1 MLSSLD
7 IPKLWSGP
15 VPQPKIIKCRDTVQV
30 NTWLKILKNK
40 QNIVD
45 WRMRNAQYT
54 LVVGDDLAVGL
65 RSGEVQLWSLSTL
78 RMQAVR
84 IIAFLFSATF
94 LLAAKEN
101 IP

>member
-1 MLSSLD
+1 
-7 IPKLWSGP
+7 
-15 VPQPKIIKCRDTVQV
+15 
-30 NTWLKILKNK
+30 
-40 QNIVD
+40 
-45 WRMRNAQYT
+45 MRNAQYT

>member
-1 MLSSLD
+1 MLSALD

-15 VPQPKIIKCRDTVQV
+15 VPEPKIIKCRDTVQV
-30 NTWLKILKNK
+30 DAKYKMFKNK

-45 WRMRNAQYT
+45 WRMRNEQYT

-84 IIAFLFSATF
+84 IIAFLFSAIL